1 MFVSMHF
8 SQLMHM
14 FVVTLILSIIYAI
27 YTIIRAYQYFSYG
40 LKDTFSIKHTIHL
53 YHILWMVIDIPAII
67 LGYLYHVLKFFFNIP
82 VIPLKR
88 DRKIK

>member
-1 MFVSMHF
+1 MFVSISSFFHLF
-8 SQLMHM
+8 I
-14 FVVTLILSIIYAI
+14 VVLVIGIIYGI
-27 YTIIRAYQYFSYG
+27 YTLIRAYQYHVDG
-40 LKDTFSIKHTIHL
+40 IKGTFNIRNTIHL

-67 LGYLYHVLKFFFNIP
+67 LGKLYHVLKFFFNIP